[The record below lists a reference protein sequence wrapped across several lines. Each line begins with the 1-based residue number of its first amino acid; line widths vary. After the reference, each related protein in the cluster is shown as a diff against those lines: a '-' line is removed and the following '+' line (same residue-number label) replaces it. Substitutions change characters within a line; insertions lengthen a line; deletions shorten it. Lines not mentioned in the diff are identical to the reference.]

1 MYTPL
6 KKTALHDLL
15 NKPILFDAN
24 IFMVGIS
31 ERTSDKNCSFE
42 NIKRFTDIYIHEE
55 VYKEL
60 DEESR
65 NFVDSYIGK
74 NITIVKE
81 DGLYGKDPKYTTI
94 FNNISKH
101 ELVNYERGR
110 SKDRGEVYSLAYA
123 AYYNINYFCSKEIM
137 VDNVARELEDLKNID
152 IITFDIIILQAFVY
166 YAQQNDS
173 SNSKGLKSIYK
184 KYCADVIKRHG
195 LPLTL
200 SEYIKASQEY
210 L

>member
-1 MYTPL
+1 M
-6 KKTALHDLL
+6 
-15 NKPILFDAN
+15 
-24 IFMVGIS
+24 
-31 ERTSDKNCSFE
+31 
-42 NIKRFTDIYIHEE
+42 
-55 VYKEL
+55 
-60 DEESR
+60 
-65 NFVDSYIGK
+65 
-74 NITIVKE
+74 
-81 DGLYGKDPKYTTI
+81 
-94 FNNISKH
+94 
-101 ELVNYERGR
+101 
-110 SKDRGEVYSLAYA
+110 AYA